1 MEVWKI
7 IIPIVV
13 FILCPL
19 GIWYVTKLKLKE
31 IREKLYIY
39 PENGHHYLPLFIC
52 RMKCP
57 VSGQWFDALIYQ
69 DYDTKHLYVRERKDF
84 FDKFVKLVDW
94 EKDGSNDKQG
104 VSEPH

>member
-19 GIWYVTKLKLKE
+19 GIWYATKLKLKE

-39 PENGHHYLPLFIC
+39 PKDGHHYLPLFIC

-69 DYDTKHLYVRERKDF
+69 DYDTKYLYVRERKDF

-94 EKDGSNDKQG
+94 EKDGSNNKQG
-104 VSEPH
+104 ISEPH

>member
-19 GIWYVTKLKLKE
+19 GIWYATKLKLKE

-39 PENGHHYLPLFIC
+39 PKNGPLM
-52 RMKCP
+52 RMQKT
-57 VSGQWFDALIYQ
+57 W
-69 DYDTKHLYVRERKDF
+69 RKKKRKTVDEGT
-84 FDKFVKLVDW
+84 DVVTYKKVYKFVRTW
-94 EKDGSNDKQG
+94 
-104 VSEPH
+104 

>member
-1 MEVWKI
+1 METWKI
-7 IIPIVV
+7 AIPIVAL
-13 FILCPL
+13 ILCSI
-19 GIWYVTKLKLKE
+19 GAWYTIRIRLEE
-31 IREKLYIY
+31 IKEKLFVYLK
-39 PENGHHYLPLFIC
+39 NGHHYLPLFEC

-94 EKDGSNDKQG
+94 EKDGSNNKQG

>member
-19 GIWYVTKLKLKE
+19 GIWYATKLKLKE

-39 PENGHHYLPLFIC
+39 PKI
-52 RMKCP
+52 
-57 VSGQWFDALIYQ
+57 
-69 DYDTKHLYVRERKDF
+69 
-84 FDKFVKLVDW
+84 
-94 EKDGSNDKQG
+94 
-104 VSEPH
+104 